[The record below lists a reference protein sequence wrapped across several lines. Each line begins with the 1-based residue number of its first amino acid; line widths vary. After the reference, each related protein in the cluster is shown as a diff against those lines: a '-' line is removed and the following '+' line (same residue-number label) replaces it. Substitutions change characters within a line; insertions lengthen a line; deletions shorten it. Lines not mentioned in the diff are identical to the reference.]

1 MDLPLRRRVASPESL
16 EMPYKHYQENIWG
29 WKETEVAQ
37 GQQKGSTDNNRENI
51 R

>member
-1 MDLPLRRRVASPESL
+1 MTQAKINNKESR
-16 EMPYKHYQENIWG
+16 